1 MKGAGKRN
9 FSMLLH
15 AWNPP
20 SPSSYDRFPV
30 SIIIN
35 SGSWVLAVSP
45 DPNCSLQHK
54 ERKQQK
60 RRSKV
65 KRNTKG
71 KEKEKKSLPL
81 SLFLYTFPPCV
92 ILQLH
97 VTPAIINSSG
107 FPPWGPGPTVE
118 TVRSSLSAPVE
129 LGVWWWGRRS
139 RRKAGLGMVVEIILL
154 SLLVD
159 FT

>member
-15 AWNPP
+15 AWNAP
-20 SPSSYDRFPV
+20 SPSYDRFPL

-45 DPNCSLQHK
+45 DPNCSLQDK

-71 KEKEKKSLPL
+71 KEKSSSFSL
-81 SLFLYTFPPCV
+81 LYTFPPPSV
-92 ILQLH
+92 ILQLR
-97 VTPAIINSSG
+97 VTPDIIDSSG
-107 FPPWGPGPTVE
+107 FPPWGPGPTRRDCEVFSLGSGRA
-118 TVRSSLSAPVE
+118 RSK
-129 LGVWWWGRRS
+129 WWWGRRS
-139 RRKAGLGMVVEIILL
+139 RKAGLGMVVEIILL